1 MSSGELGATLSQMRD
16 AASTIAASA
25 SRVQDAV
32 NAADN
37 EVKALGPDRFMSDG
51 AEAFRQTYNRLTPQ
65 LKEAYESL
73 IVFQKKLLE
82 SADEIEN
89 AARPQG

>member
-1 MSSGELGATLSQMRD
+1 MSSGELGATISQMRD
-16 AASTIAASA
+16 AANTIANSA

-37 EVKALGPDRFMSDG
+37 EVKSLGPDRFMSEA

-65 LKEAYESL
+65 LKEAYENL
-73 IVFQKKLLE
+73 VVFQKKLLE
-82 SADEIEN
+82 AADDIEN